1 MTPDEFWSTPHVPA
15 DPEPSPE
22 SKVKRDRW
30 DRPLIIQP
38 DGSERAY
45 HRASSFGKQIENT
58 HNLEKWGKRQVARGM
73 AISPELAAAAPHLGE
88 PGPQDKQLKKT
99 WDAIADRA
107 MDAAGSNVKSA
118 LGTAIHEATE
128 LVDRGE
134 SISHLSPLLQER
146 AIAYWHFCQ
155 REGIIPTSVEV
166 FGVDDVHRVAGT
178 WDRTAWWR
186 RRHIIA
192 DVKTSGSMD
201 FAGIGF
207 AVQLAE
213 YAHMS
218 AYDFE
223 TGARTPHER
232 MDLTEGIIIHVD
244 RELHGP
250 VELFTVDLTV
260 GWEYAVLVD
269 QVKKAQKEGTYAIRP
284 AQDLDEISGTIVAAQ
299 TEDELH
305 QLWEADGARWRS
317 RHKELASE
325 CVAALRAMAA

>member
-1 MTPDEFWSTPHVPA
+1 MTPDEFWATPHVPEA
-15 DPEPSPE
+15 EPAPE
-22 SKVKRDRW
+22 SKVRRDRW

-45 HRASSFGKQIENT
+45 HRASGFGKQIENT
-58 HNLEKWGKRQVARGM
+58 HNLDLWKNRQVARGM
-73 AISPELAAAAPHLGE
+73 AIKPELALAAPHLGE
-88 PGPQDKQLKKT
+88 PGKEDKKLKQT
-99 WDAIADRA
+99 WNRIVDQA

-134 SISHLSPLLQER
+134 PISHLSPLLQER
-146 AIAYWHFCQ
+146 ALAYWHFCQ
-155 REGIIPTSVEV
+155 REGIHPTSVEV
-166 FGVDDVHRVAGT
+166 FGVDDVHKVAGT

-186 RRHIIA
+186 RRHVIA

-218 AYDFE
+218 AYDFD
-223 TGARTPHER
+223 TGARTPHEH
-232 MDLTEGIIIHVD
+232 MDLQEGVIIHVD

-269 QVKKAQKEGTYAIRP
+269 QVKKAQREGTSAIRP
-284 AQDLDEISGTIVAAQ
+284 VQELDELSASIVAAE
-299 TEDELH
+299 TEAELH
-305 QLWEADGARWRS
+305 QLWRADGARWRS
-317 RHKELASE
+317 RHKELASQ
-325 CVAALRAMAA
+325 CVAALQAMAA